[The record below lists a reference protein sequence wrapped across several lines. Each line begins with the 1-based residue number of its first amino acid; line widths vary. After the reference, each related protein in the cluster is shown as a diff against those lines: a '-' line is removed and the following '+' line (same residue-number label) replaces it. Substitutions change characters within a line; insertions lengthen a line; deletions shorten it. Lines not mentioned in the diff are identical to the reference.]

1 MENQMKQ
8 FHNILFVSNG
18 VGEDAEALQFA
29 IKLANDNKATL
40 DCLVLCPLFNDN
52 LDDYIKLYETFLLEN
67 MNKAIK
73 AAYSSL
79 SLKMK
84 KAALKVDV
92 EWGGTPDIR
101 IVQRVLRQEYDLVI
115 KAIEQNDSPRGFK
128 ALDMALLRKCPSTV
142 YLHRPFKSSESLN
155 IAVAIDPKDEEASDH
170 ELALNLLKLSHS
182 LSTEYKAHLSIISC
196 WDFILE
202 HFLKTSVFV
211 DVSQKELEGMIMQES
226 NSDYNALHNLV
237 HKAGIKDEPTIY
249 HQRGNPTELI
259 PTIIHEKRID
269 VLVMGTVARTGI
281 SGFIIGNTAENILQK
296 IDCSLWA
303 LKPQGFVSPVK
314 AY

>member
-1 MENQMKQ
+1 MKQ

-18 VGEDAEALQFA
+18 VGEDSDALQFA

-40 DCLVLCPLFNDN
+40 DCLVLCPLFNNN
-52 LDDYIKLYETFLLEN
+52 LDEYTKLYETFLQEN
-67 MNKAIK
+67 TDKAIK
-73 AAYSSL
+73 EAYSAL
-79 SLKMK
+79 SLKK
-84 KAALKVDV
+84 KKTAVKIEV
-92 EWGGTPDIR
+92 EWGATPDIR
-101 IVQRVLRQEYDLVI
+101 IVQRVLRKEYDLVI
-115 KAIEQNDSPRGFK
+115 KAVEQNDSPRGFK
-128 ALDMALLRKCPSTV
+128 ALDMALLRKCPCTV
-142 YLHRPFKSSESLN
+142 YLHRPFKNRDSLN
-155 IAVAIDPKDEEASDH
+155 FAVAIDPKDKEESDH

-182 LSTEYKAHLSIISC
+182 LATEYNGNLSIISC

-202 HFLKTSVFV
+202 HYLKTSVFV
-211 DVSQKELEGMIMQES
+211 DISSHELDGMILQES

-237 HKAGIKDEPTIY
+237 NEAGIKAQPTIY

-259 PTIIHEKRID
+259 PAIIHEKKID